1 MPARN
6 VAAARI
12 TFGGRPGPRFFSLR
26 TPAGARPYCS
36 SVLVLTVIEGPDT
49 GKRFELPETEPQ
61 LIGRSSE
68 ALPMNDT
75 TVSRRHAELTPDEGR
90 WFIRDLDSQNGTYVN
105 SHPAE
110 ERTEL
115 REGDSIRV
123 GATVFRFGEA
133 LDTQEDAVKV
143 VRSREMDVAVE
154 HTLRSDAP
162 LASSDPNED
171 SVIMAEPEPA
181 RAAAEHL
188 RVIYDLTSL
197 TTRASDRRALL
208 EAVMDLVFREFSPER
223 GFIMTRDPK
232 NPDGPMKPAV
242 VRNAGLSVD
251 PDQAKIRISKTILNH
266 AVKGQEG
273 VLSTNAMSDPRFQ
286 AGDSVQS
293 FNVRSAICSP
303 IVFRGETYGAVY
315 VDSTMANY
323 TFTRGQLALMNAVGR
338 HTGLA
343 LANMDLIAEKLHAE
357 RLAAVGET
365 VASLSHSIKNILQGL
380 RGGADVVEMGMKKGD
395 LKTAVGGWDILKR
408 NLNRII
414 ALTLNMLAYS
424 RQRVVE
430 PELVSIGSFLED
442 CCQLFEKQT
451 GEKDV
456 ILIVDADSELPPVP
470 LDAHL
475 MHQAMMNL
483 IGNAVDA
490 SPRGGAV
497 TVRAR
502 YETEDTPIGVA
513 GAHAIIEVI
522 DQGPGVPD
530 GKKRWIFEPF
540 HTTKGLK
547 GTGLGLAVTKRVI
560 DDHNGTI
567 EVEDADP
574 EDPGAGALFRV
585 YLPVDTAE
593 ALDPSA
599 TTDAS
604 GRGADKARRAPA

>member
-1 MPARN
+1 ML
-6 VAAARI
+6 I
-12 TFGGRPGPRFFSLR
+12 
-26 TPAGARPYCS
+26 
-36 SVLVLTVIEGPDT
+36 LTIIEGPDV
-49 GKRFELPETEPQ
+49 GRRFELPETEPQ
-61 LIGRSSE
+61 LLGRSSE
-68 ALPMNDT
+68 ALPIGDT
-75 TVSRRHAELTPDEGR
+75 TVSRRHAELTPDDGA
-90 WFIRDLDSQNGTYVN
+90 WFVRDLESQNGTYVN
-105 SHPAE
+105 GHAAE
-110 ERTEL
+110 DRVRL
-115 REGDSIRV
+115 SEGDTIRV
-123 GATVFRFGEA
+123 GTTVLRFG
-133 LDTQEDAVKV
+133 DVIDHHEDAVKV

-154 HTLRSDAP
+154 HTLPADAP
-162 LASSDPNED
+162 LASPDPNED

-181 RAAAEHL
+181 LAAAEHL

-197 TTRASDRRALL
+197 TARAADRRSLL
-208 EAVMDLVFREFSPER
+208 DAVLDLVFREFTPER
-223 GFIMTRDPK
+223 GFIMVRDPK
-232 NPDGPMKPAV
+232 NPQGPLKAAV
-242 VRNAGLSVD
+242 VRQAGLAID
-251 PDQAKIRISKTILNH
+251 PDQAKIQVSKTILSH
-266 AVKGQEG
+266 ATKGQEG
-273 VLSTNAMSDPRFQ
+273 VLSTNAMNDPRFQ

-303 IVFRGETYGAVY
+303 ITYRGDTYGAVY

-343 LANMDLIAEKLHAE
+343 LANMDLVSEKLHAE

-380 RGGADVVEMGMKKGD
+380 RGGADIVEMGLKKGD
-395 LKTAVGGWDILKR
+395 LKTSLGGWDILKR

-430 PELVSIGSFLED
+430 PELVSIGSFLEE
-442 CCQLFEKQT
+442 CAQLFEKQT

-456 ILIVDADSELPPVP
+456 ILIVDADPELPPVP

-502 YETEDTPIGVA
+502 YETDETPIGIA
-513 GAHAIIEVI
+513 SAHAIIEVI
-522 DQGPGVPD
+522 DQGPGVPE
-530 GKKRWIFEPF
+530 GKRRWIFEPF

-560 DDHNGTI
+560 DDHNGSI
-567 EVEDADP
+567 EVDAAP
-574 EDPGAGALFRV
+574 GGDPGEGVGAIFRV
-585 YLPVDTAE
+585 RLPVDTPE

-599 TTDAS
+599 TTDTT
-604 GRGADKARRAPA
+604 ARRSEP